1 MKPNLK
7 RFKTRR
13 RALMN
18 ALSTDLGEGGHAL
31 ALYFSGEQPALDAY
45 RVNPNFFY
53 LTGLDV
59 PGSAI
64 LFVLT
69 PESKQEVLLL
79 PPSDPQQKRW
89 TGDVLAAGGLTESSR
104 PDAGRR
110 RAASRSGFKEIA
122 PLYKLNALLARPLAA
137 TDVVYLD
144 IPDRGEALAGNRAI
158 TLAQTLKQEL
168 PHLEIRNGGRPVAA
182 LRRVKDSW
190 EIALMEE
197 AARIT
202 DEAHLAITR
211 SLRANMHEY
220 EVQALLEY
228 VFKVAGAQ
236 ELAFPSII
244 GSGPNSCVL
253 HYESNRR
260 LMQKGDL
267 VVCDIGCRKDNYC
280 ADETRTYPVSG
291 KYTKRQAQVY
301 DAVLEA
307 HDAALAVAKPGVM
320 VKDVHQA
327 AFASLEKAGFADYFY
342 HGTSHYLGID
352 AHDAGS
358 YDESLAEG
366 VVITIEPGVY
376 IAKEEIGVRIEDD
389 VLITEDGAR
398 LLSKAP
404 RTRKEI
410 EKALSAPRKK
420 TVI

>member
-1 MKPNLK
+1 MKTDLK
-7 RFKTRR
+7 RFKERR
-13 RALMN
+13 RTLMDTLY
-18 ALSTDLGEGGHAL
+18 ADAGERHAV
-31 ALYFSGEQPALDAY
+31 ALYFSGEQPALDPY
-45 RVNPNFFY
+45 RVDSDFFY

-59 PGSAI
+59 PGSAL
-64 LFVLT
+64 LFVLS
-69 PESKQEVLLL
+69 PESKQEILLL

-89 TGDVLAAGGLTESSR
+89 TGDVLAAGGLTESAR
-104 PDAGRR
+104 ADAARR
-110 RAASRSGFKEIA
+110 RASSKSGFKEIA
-122 PLYKLNALLARPLAA
+122 PLYKLNALLARPLAS

-144 IPDRGEALAGNRAI
+144 LPARGEGLSSDRAMKLAEE
-158 TLAQTLKQEL
+158 LKREL
-168 PHLEIRNGGRPVAA
+168 PHIEIRHGGRFVAA
-182 LRRVKDSW
+182 LRRVKDSA

-197 AARIT
+197 AAGIT
-202 DEAHLAITR
+202 DEAHR
-211 SLRANMHEY
+211 SILRHLEAGLYEY
-220 EVQALLEY
+220 EIQAVLEY
-228 VFKVAGAQ
+228 VFKAAGAQ
-236 ELAFPSII
+236 ELAFPSIV
-244 GSGPNSCVL
+244 GSGPNSCIL
-253 HYESNRR
+253 HYESNIRR
-260 LMQKGDL
+260 MKKGDM
-267 VVCDIGCRKDNYC
+267 VVCDIGCRKDFYC

-291 KYTKRQAQVY
+291 KYTKRQAEVY

-320 VKDVHQA
+320 VKDVHHA
-327 AFASLEKAGFADYFY
+327 AFASLKKAGFADYFY

-389 VLITEDGAR
+389 VLITKTGAR

-404 RTRKEI
+404 RTRREI